1 MNNFD
6 YTDLNELTSLL
17 SDIRDKLDENNDLL
31 REISV
36 KLDTNEATDY
46 NADSLFWVF
55 GEGRSEHSFYK
66 LISCS
71 IWRFW
76 ANFWSWVTSKIAPA

>member
-55 GEGRSEHSFYK
+55 GEERLK
-66 LISCS
+66 
-71 IWRFW
+71 
-76 ANFWSWVTSKIAPA
+76 

>member
-46 NADSLFWVF
+46 NADSLF
-55 GEGRSEHSFYK
+55 
-66 LISCS
+66 
-71 IWRFW
+71 
-76 ANFWSWVTSKIAPA
+76 